1 MKPQF
6 HRFAPA
12 GLYLALLGAVVA
24 ISLYIIQREW
34 NLYIQ
39 ISLGVIVLGLAL
51 YAVLNPSGVRNFLT
65 GRQARYGSNALVM
78 AIAFIGILV
87 VINYLVE
94 KNSKRWDLTEDQ
106 SNTLAPETVDTLTSL
121 PQPVE
126 AQAFFTARLAGQ
138 SQESAKNLLE
148 SYKFESN
155 GKFDYRFIDPEQ
167 DPLAAQAAKITRDG
181 MIVMKMGDRQEPVE
195 FVTEKEVTSALVR
208 LISEETKA
216 VYFLTGHGE
225 RDPQGAGEAAYAS
238 VRLVLES
245 KNYKVEKLN
254 LLSTNKIPEDARV
267 LIIAGPIQPLGS
279 AEVDL
284 IKTFVDGGGALVVLE
299 EPLPFTEAGDLADP
313 LADYLANSWGIGL
326 GKDVVID
333 PALQQLFVAV
343 SGSYANHPITE
354 KMQGL
359 AALFPSARSV
369 QITGEVEGVNLT
381 ELVLTSEQAWG
392 ETDIQSL
399 QGEGQIALSA
409 DPGVDMLG
417 PVPLVI
423 VGGSVGNVSR
433 VVVFGDADF
442 ATDPNFTQY
451 GNGDLFINSIDW
463 AAGQENL
470 INLTPKDSVQRVLV
484 TPKQYTLGLILFGFV
499 FLVPG
504 AILVSGVV
512 VWVQRRKR
520 G

>member
-1 MKPQF
+1 MKPQLK
-6 HRFAPA
+6 RFAPA
-12 GLYLALLGAVVA
+12 GLYLALLGVVA
-24 ISLYIIQREW
+24 ALALYIIQREW
-34 NLYIQ
+34 NLYLQ

-51 YAVLNPSGVRNFLT
+51 YALLDPAGVRNFLT

-78 AIAFIGILV
+78 TIAFLGILV

-106 SNTLAPETVDTLTSL
+106 SNTLAPETIDTLTSL
-121 PQPVE
+121 PETVE

-148 SYKFESN
+148 RYKFESDGN
-155 GKFDYRFIDPEQ
+155 FDYRFIDPEQ
-167 DPLAAQAAKITRDG
+167 DPLTAQAAKVTRDG
-181 MIVMKMGDRQEPVE
+181 MVVLKMGERQEPVE
-195 FVTEKEVTSALVR
+195 FVSEKEVTSALVR
-208 LISEETKA
+208 LISNETKA

-225 RDPQGAGEAAYAS
+225 RDPQGTGETAYAS

-245 KNYKVEKLN
+245 KNYKIEKMN

-267 LIIAGPIQPLGS
+267 IIVAGPVQPLSG
-279 AEVDL
+279 AEVEL
-284 IKTFVDGGGALVVLE
+284 IKTFVDGGGSLIVME
-299 EPLPFTEAGDLADP
+299 EPLPFTEGGDQPDP

-343 SGSYANHPITE
+343 ASSYANHPITE

-359 AALFPSARSV
+359 ASLFPSARSI
-369 QITGEVEGVNLT
+369 QQSGEVSDVNLT

-392 ETDIQSL
+392 ETDLQSL
-399 QGEGQIALSA
+399 QGQGQVSLSA
-409 DPGVDMLG
+409 DPGVDLLG

-423 VGGSVGNVSR
+423 VGQKIGDGGR
-433 VVVFGDADF
+433 IAVFGDADF
-442 ATDPNFTQY
+442 ASDPNFTQY
-451 GNGDLFINSIDW
+451 GNGDLLINSIDW
-463 AAGQENL
+463 AAGQESL

-484 TPKQYTLGLILFGFV
+484 PPKQYTLGLILFGFV
-499 FLVPG
+499 FLIPG

-512 VWVQRRKR
+512 VWIQRRKR